1 MCCRPTTATT
11 AVAPTYSPSS
21 VPASSLSVKWNELRR
36 AALTTAGLQGLD
48 PDTAQGAASAR
59 DVGGGV
65 QCDEQPGIAVEAVG
79 VAGCEQDG
87 AQLATQSLD
96 GVQQALV
103 AERMLYSTSAPA
115 ATCAASKCP
124 NSRRVKCW

>member
-21 VPASSLSVKWNELRR
+21 VPASSLSVRWNELRR

-48 PDTAQGAASAR
+48 PEGAASAR
-59 DVGGGV
+59 DVGSGV
-65 QCDEQPGIAVEAVG
+65 QCDEQPGIAVEVVG

-96 GVQQALV
+96 GVQQALG
-103 AERMLYSTSAPA
+103 AERMQYSASAPA